1 MPKYIAKLRYKLR
14 DLVDYLRAF
23 QKDEYSSFKVMEV
36 EGDDYLVAA
45 KKLHAKVYLDRGFI
59 REQDIVDGIISPSAD
74 PHQMHSKYFVVI
86 DTKASRMVATAR
98 QIELRQGRG
107 HHSFAM
113 VKKANLYKRG
123 LKLIR
128 KHDPAK
134 SIEISGLAKERGVS
148 KIAPLLLYRAMWHRS
163 LREKHTLWLMASD
176 VRLFIRLKLLFGK
189 SITKVGRVTPY
200 YGGNVVPSIMCV
212 QESITDLKKS
222 LDSTPWFERP
232 LRHRIARFM
241 LNGLP
246 IDSLSAKERKA
257 LEQLVSTY
265 KPFYSGISIK
275 PSKDT

>member
-14 DLVDYLRAF
+14 DLIDYLRAF
-23 QKDEYSSFKVMEV
+23 QKDEYSNFKVMEV
-36 EGDDYLVAA
+36 EGEDYLVAA
-45 KKLHAKVYLDRGFI
+45 KKLHAKVYLDRGFV
-59 REQDIVDGIISPSAD
+59 REQDVINGILSPSAD
-74 PHQMHSKYFVVI
+74 PHQAHSKYFVVI
-86 DTKASRMVATAR
+86 DAKESRMVATAR
-98 QIELRQGRG
+98 QIELRQDKG
-107 HHSFAM
+107 HNSFAM
-113 VKKANLYKRG
+113 MKRANLYKRG

-189 SITKVGRVTPY
+189 SIIKIGRVTPY
-200 YGGNVVPSIMCV
+200 YGGDVVPSVMHV
-212 QESITDLKKS
+212 QESITDIKKS
-222 LDSTPWFERP
+222 LERTPWFERP

-246 IDSLSAKERKA
+246 IESLSLKERRS
-257 LEQLVSTY
+257 LEEIVKTY
-265 KPFYSGISIK
+265 KPFYSGIRVK
-275 PSKDT
+275 PKDEK